1 MTLFDSSPSPSI
13 TTTST
18 STTNK
23 TDREAVREELEDLAN
38 PILNVDFVHKV
49 LEDWSR
55 PLPKSYTYRPLVI
68 VGPSGVGKGRLT
80 RALLADYK
88 RFFEKVITHTTR
100 PPRPGEIADSHYHF
114 VSYST
119 FQTLQQQRQEKKKKT
134 MKTMKTMMN
143 SSSGSSGSTDD
154 DTAVE
159 QQQQQQEEEE
169 GEGEGYFLESAIVH
183 DHSYGISR
191 SAWQLVEEK
200 GKIPLL
206 EIDIQG
212 AKTLK
217 SLEQELQIDPIY
229 FFIAPPSIEQ
239 LRERLQIRGSESN
252 EEIELRLKNAKEEII
267 QAKHSVSLF
276 HEYLINDQMNVTINT
291 FFRLVRD
298 Q

>member
-1 MTLFDSSPSPSI
+1 MTLFSTSSSTSPS
-13 TTTST
+13 TTT
-18 STTNK
+18 N
-23 TDREAVREELEDLAN
+23 REAVREELEDLAN

-55 PLPKSYTYRPLVI
+55 PLPKSYAYRPLVI

-100 PPRPGEIADSHYHF
+100 PARP
-114 VSYST
+114 
-119 FQTLQQQRQEKKKKT
+119 
-134 MKTMKTMMN
+134 
-143 SSSGSSGSTDD
+143 
-154 DTAVE
+154 
-159 QQQQQQEEEE
+159 
-169 GEGEGYFLESAIVH
+169 
-183 DHSYGISR
+183 
-191 SAWQLVEEK
+191 AWQVVEEK

-217 SLEQELQIDPIY
+217 SLEQELKIDPIY

-239 LRERLQIRGSESN
+239 LRERLLLRGSETH

-276 HEYLINDQMNVTINT
+276 HEYLVNDQMNVTINT

-298 Q
+298 HYPALPSAAQIRKLQRTLRLIKLKASQHEAGGEEKTQQSSLDSIKTDASPMTTTEVENKDRDQKRNNDQ